1 MTGTALITGASR
13 GIGRATATRL
23 AEEGFDLALNFLE
36 TEKGVTEA
44 LDEVVDSGRK
54 AIIVRA
60 DVSDMEAVESMT
72 KRVLDEFRDIDVL
85 VNNAGIYPR
94 KTIDDVSQK
103 DWDEV
108 VGTNLKGVFNC
119 CKAVIPHMKSRGSGV
134 IVNLS
139 SVLGIMG
146 SKQGAHYSASKAGVI
161 GLTKSLAKELAP
173 FNIRVNAVA
182 PGAIE
187 TDILKQDTPEQRKRR
202 IAGIPLGRVGRP
214 EEIAEAVAFLA
225 TERSSYITGE
235 TLNVNGGLLM
245 P

>member
-1 MTGTALITGASR
+1 MTDTALITGASR

-23 AEEGFDLALNFLE
+23 AEEGFDLALNFLR
-36 TEKGVTEA
+36 TEKGAKEA
-44 LDEVVDSGRK
+44 YEEVVALGRK
-54 AIIVRA
+54 AMTVKA
-60 DVSDMEAVESMT
+60 DVSDFDAVESMT
-72 KRVLDEFRDIDVL
+72 KQVLDEFGHIDVL
-85 VNNAGIYPR
+85 INNAGVYPR
-94 KTIDDVSQK
+94 KAIGDVSQK

-108 VGTNLKGVFNC
+108 IGTNLRGVFNC
-119 CKAVIPHMKSRGSGV
+119 CKAVIPHMKSRESGV

-146 SKQGAHYSASKAGVI
+146 SKQGAHYSSSKAGVI

-173 FNIRVNAVA
+173 FNIRVNAIA

-187 TDILKQDTPEQRKRR
+187 TDILKQDTPEQRRR
-202 IAGIPLGRVGRP
+202 RVAGIPLGRVGRP
-214 EEIAEAVAFLA
+214 EEIAEAVVFLA

-245 P
+245 I

>member
-214 EEIAEAVAFLA
+214 EEIAEAVTFLA